1 MDEAEDLQL
10 KSETQSGEREPGGQD
25 PTFLYTKV
33 EIAIQVKKYILSR
46 HKRAKSFQ
54 KFKNKR
60 LEETFKQYKL
70 RMTSRHCALKK
81 KKSVSVKENEKKM
94 DEAVDLPSTLER
106 ASSDQNPT
114 VLFTEEEM
122 ATLAQQN
129 ILLRQKKAKS
139 FQEYKNKWVE
149 ETFKKYKLRTTSRL
163 YEERDKNSVTVTE
176 NKKEMDEAENLQLNY
191 DTQTRE
197 RTSDG
202 QDPTLLFTEQLAQA
216 HQGMLHCQKM
226 AKSFQEYKNKRGEEN
241 FIKYQL
247 KVNSRSCEE
256 EKNDVSVTEN
266 ESDTQTGER
275 ASGDQKPTRLFTEEE
290 MATLAQQNISLR
302 KKMAKSFQRYK
313 NKWLEPTFQKCQV
326 SVTSNPYAEKEKIS
340 ITVTENEKFVPLRI
354 QNTGVERVY
363 FTFKTFDFVK
373 NIFTVKSQDG
383 NIIKTIKDH
392 LLRPGES
399 YRMKIHFSSDHSGLY
414 EQLLVFK
421 FKRDC
426 QHSET
431 FDIMRLLEVIRQTPQ
446 NEDSQARSEVEK
458 NFQTAKK
465 TSLTGCEV
473 FLRPMVYLRKYPLPK
488 NVANIKDIDID
499 LEKKPLKWGNYSWRF
514 HLLLYLEEYAFSTA
528 LEKCNQ
534 EDILVVTHQSEKR
547 ILILKAEDVSNMSN
561 VVLTGCKALVTPL
574 KQGDRIYKGWVDD
587 VDEEQIYIRFEEI
600 FPKEY
605 NIGMR
610 CSVVFSLQRIPLRMQ
625 HRAAALA
632 RKHLLRDLLF
642 PVGLCSAYNSCLA
655 PVIPK
660 CTSPPMIVNNPEQQ
674 KAIKHI
680 LARSAKPAPY
690 LIFGPPGTG
699 KTVTLVEVIKQ
710 IVSTQDSKILV
721 CAPSNSAT
729 DYLCEKILEENIVP
743 HKVFRLY
750 SISYKVEKIPQHVK
764 MHCSFNVATNSF
776 EIPTKGE
783 LMTYQIM
790 VTTLQ
795 TAGRLVTG
803 GIPPDHYSYIIV
815 DEAGQAIETECLIPI
830 AGLLK
835 PHSGQ
840 VVLAGDP
847 KQLGPIILS
856 KIAER
861 NGLGVSM
868 LERLM
873 TDIRLYKQHKI
884 NGFNSRYMTKLLR
897 NYRSHPAILKIP
909 NELFYDSELQFC
921 SSLEDCLYSNWEL
934 LPRKDQD
941 FPLMFHG
948 VAGMKE
954 QDLNSP
960 SVYNMAEVDVLKEYL
975 KSLIKYRR
983 RNGLDKIGPKEIG
996 IVTPYTKQVEKINAA
1011 FHKDK
1016 DLVKEDLENVLVGT
1030 VEIFQGKESDVI
1042 LMSTVRSNPGLTAPN
1057 QHFSLGF
1064 VKDEKRFNVAM
1075 TRARSLLVVVGD
1087 PRVLEIDPVWNKL
1100 IHYCLRE
1107 RAYRGIN
1114 IYDLK
1119 AGTEVAYPLSS
1130 SGPQQKMKPK
1140 VAFSW

>member
-1 MDEAEDLQL
+1 KKMDEAEDLQL
-10 KSETQSGEREPGGQD
+10 KSDTQTGEREPGGQD
-25 PTFLYTKV
+25 PTFLNTKI
-33 EIAIQVKKYILSR
+33 EIATQVKKNILSR

-60 LEETFKQYKL
+60 FEETFKQYKL

-81 KKSVSVKENEKKM
+81 KKTVPVKADEKNM
-94 DEAVDLPSTLER
+94 DEAVELSSTLER

-114 VLFTEEEM
+114 VLFTEEEL

-129 ILLRQKKAKS
+129 ILLRQKKAK
-139 FQEYKNKWVE
+139 VE
-149 ETFKKYKLRTTSRL
+149 ETLKKYKLRTASRR
-163 YEERDKNSVTVTE
+163 YEERDKNPVIVTE
-176 NKKEMDEAENLQLNY
+176 NKKEMVEAENLQLNSK
-191 DTQTRE
+191 TQTGE
-197 RTSDG
+197 RASGG
-202 QDPTLLFTEQLAQA
+202 QDRILLSTKELAQA
-216 HQGMLHCQKM
+216 HQGILHCQKL
-226 AKSFQEYKNKRGEEN
+226 AKSNQEYKNKWGEEN
-241 FIKYQL
+241 FIKHQL
-247 KVNSRSCEE
+247 KGNSRSCEK

-266 ESDTQTGER
+266 KSDTQTGER
-275 ASGDQKPTRLFTEEE
+275 ALGDQKPTPLFTEEE
-290 MATLAQQNISLR
+290 LAAIAQQNIFLR
-302 KKMAKSFQRYK
+302 KKMAKI
-313 NKWLEPTFQKCQV
+313 EPTFQKCQV

-354 QNTGVERVY
+354 QNTGVGRVY

-426 QHSET
+426 EHSET

-446 NEDSQARSEVEK
+446 NEDSQAKSEVEK

-473 FLRPMVYLRKYPLPK
+473 FLRPVVYLRKYPLPK
-488 NVANIKDIDID
+488 DIANIKDIDID

-534 EDILVVTHQSEKR
+534 EDILVVAHQSEKR
-547 ILILKAEDVSNMSN
+547 ILILKAEDVSNISN

-574 KQGDRIYKGWVDD
+574 NQQDDKIYKGWVDD
-587 VDEEQIYIRFEEI
+587 VDEEQIYIRFEEKI
-600 FPKEY
+600 
-605 NIGMR
+605 
-610 CSVVFSLQRIPLRMQ
+610 Q
-625 HRAAALA
+625 HRREVQCCVFTSKNTTTYATQSSSTSAQAFT
-632 RKHLLRDLLF
+632 K
-642 PVGLCSAYNSCLA
+642 GLTLPCWAMFCIQFMPCTCN
-655 PVIPK
+655 PKMHQVI
-660 CTSPPMIVNNPEQQ
+660 TANDFSISSPPMIENNPEQR
-674 KAIKHI
+674 KAIEHI
-680 LARSAKPAPY
+680 LARTAKPAPY

-764 MHCSFNVATNSF
+764 MHCSFNVTTNSF
-776 EIPTKGE
+776 EIPTKRE

-830 AGLLK
+830 AGEQGLLK
-835 PHSGQ
+835 PQSGQ

-897 NYRSHPAILKIP
+897 NYRSHPALLKIP
-909 NELFYDSELQFC
+909 NELFYNSELQFC
-921 SSLEDCLYSNWEL
+921 SSLEDCLYSDWEL
-934 LPRKDQD
+934 LPRKNQD

-960 SVYNMAEVDVLKEYL
+960 SVYNMAEVDVLKDYL

-1075 TRARSLLVVVGD
+1075 TRARNLLVVVGD
-1087 PRVLEIDPVWNKL
+1087 PRVLEIDPMWNKL
-1100 IHYCLRE
+1100 IHYCLKE

-1119 AGTEVAYPLSS
+1119 AGTEVTDSSPS
-1130 SGPQQKMKPK
+1130 SGPQQKVKPK
-1140 VAFSW
+1140 VTFS

>member
-10 KSETQSGEREPGGQD
+10 KSDTQTGKRASGGQD
-25 PTFLYTKV
+25 PIFLYTKV
-33 EIAIQVKKYILSR
+33 EMETQVKKNILPR
-46 HKRAKSFQ
+46 RKRAKSFQ
-54 KFKNKR
+54 K
-60 LEETFKQYKL
+60 
-70 RMTSRHCALKK
+70 LKK
-81 KKSVSVKENEKKM
+81 KWVKE
-94 DEAVDLPSTLER
+94 T
-106 ASSDQNPT
+106 
-114 VLFTEEEM
+114 FT
-122 ATLAQQN
+122 
-129 ILLRQKKAKS
+129 
-139 FQEYKNKWVE
+139 
-149 ETFKKYKLRTTSRL
+149 KYKLRSASRC
-163 YEERDKNSVTVTE
+163 YEEDKNYATVTE
-176 NKKEMDEAENLQLNY
+176 NKKEMDEAKDLQLNS
-191 DTQTRE
+191 DPQTGE
-197 RTSDG
+197 RASGG
-202 QDPTLLFTEQLAQA
+202 QDPTLLLAESLVQAHEGMLRCQQLAKSI
-216 HQGMLHCQKM
+216 QKYRI
-226 AKSFQEYKNKRGEEN
+226 KWNEEN

-247 KVNSRSCEE
+247 KVNPRSCEE
-256 EKNDVSVTEN
+256 EKNSLSVTEN
-266 ESDTQTGER
+266 ESDTQTEER
-275 ASGDQKPTRLFTEEE
+275 ASGDQKPTHLFTEEE
-290 MATLAQQNISLR
+290 MATQAQQDIMLR
-302 KKMAKSFQRYK
+302 KKMAKSFQKYK
-313 NKWLEPTFQKCQV
+313 NKWFEPTFQKCQV
-326 SVTSNPYAEKEKIS
+326 RVTSNPYSEKEKIS
-340 ITVTENEKFVPLRI
+340 VTVTENEKFVPLSI
-354 QNTGVERVY
+354 QNTGVKRVY

-383 NIIKTIKDH
+383 DIIKTIKDH

-426 QHSET
+426 EHSET
-431 FDIMRLLEVIRQTPQ
+431 FDVMRLLEVIRQTPQ
-446 NEDSQARSEVEK
+446 NEDSQARSEAEK
-458 NFQTAKK
+458 KFQAAKK
-465 TSLTGCEV
+465 KTLTGCEV
-473 FLRPMVYLRKYPLPK
+473 FLRPEVYLRKYPLPP
-488 NVANIKDIDID
+488 NIADMKDMHID
-499 LEKKPLKWGNYSWRF
+499 LEKQPLKWGNYSWRF
-514 HLLLYLEEYAFSTA
+514 HLLLYLEEYAISTA
-528 LEKCNQ
+528 LQECNQ
-534 EDILVVTHQSEKR
+534 EDILVVTHPTEKY

-561 VVLTGCKALVTPL
+561 VSLTGCMALVTPL
-574 KQGDRIYKGWVDD
+574 NQQFERTYKGWVDD
-587 VDEEQIYIRFEEI
+587 VDEEEIYINFEET
-600 FPKEY
+600 FPEEY
-605 NIGMR
+605 NIGVR
-610 CSVVFSLQRIPLRMQ
+610 CSIVFSLQRIPLRMQ

-655 PVIPK
+655 PVIPN
-660 CTSPPMIVNNPEQQ
+660 CTGTPMTENNPEQQ
-674 KAIKHI
+674 KAIRHI

-750 SISYKVEKIPQHVK
+750 SISYKVEKIPQLVK

-776 EIPTKGE
+776 EVPTKKQ

-835 PHSGQ
+835 PYSGQ

-861 NGLGVSM
+861 NGLGLSM

-873 TDIRLYKQHKI
+873 TNVRLYRQRKT

-921 SSLEDCLYSNWEL
+921 GSLEDCLYSNWEL
-934 LPRKDQD
+934 LARKDQD
-941 FPLMFHG
+941 FPVMFHG

-983 RNGLDKIGPKEIG
+983 RNGVDKIGPKEIG
-996 IVTPYTKQVEKINAA
+996 IITPYAKQVEKIKAT
-1011 FHKDK
+1011 FRKDR

-1042 LMSTVRSNPGLTAPN
+1042 LMSTVRSNPSLTEPN

-1075 TRARSLLVVVGD
+1075 TRARNLLVVVGD

-1100 IHYCLRE
+1100 IHYCLKE

-1114 IYDLK
+1114 ISDLK
-1119 AGTEVAYPLSS
+1119 AGTGVANPSSS
-1130 SGPQQKMKPK
+1130 SGPQQKVRPK

>member
-1 MDEAEDLQL
+1 
-10 KSETQSGEREPGGQD
+10 
-25 PTFLYTKV
+25 
-33 EIAIQVKKYILSR
+33 
-46 HKRAKSFQ
+46 
-54 KFKNKR
+54 
-60 LEETFKQYKL
+60 
-70 RMTSRHCALKK
+70 
-81 KKSVSVKENEKKM
+81 
-94 DEAVDLPSTLER
+94 
-106 ASSDQNPT
+106 
-114 VLFTEEEM
+114 
-122 ATLAQQN
+122 
-129 ILLRQKKAKS
+129 
-139 FQEYKNKWVE
+139 
-149 ETFKKYKLRTTSRL
+149 
-163 YEERDKNSVTVTE
+163 
-176 NKKEMDEAENLQLNY
+176 
-191 DTQTRE
+191 
-197 RTSDG
+197 
-202 QDPTLLFTEQLAQA
+202 
-216 HQGMLHCQKM
+216 
-226 AKSFQEYKNKRGEEN
+226 
-241 FIKYQL
+241 
-247 KVNSRSCEE
+247 
-256 EKNDVSVTEN
+256 
-266 ESDTQTGER
+266 
-275 ASGDQKPTRLFTEEE
+275 
-290 MATLAQQNISLR
+290 
-302 KKMAKSFQRYK
+302 
-313 NKWLEPTFQKCQV
+313 
-326 SVTSNPYAEKEKIS
+326 
-340 ITVTENEKFVPLRI
+340 
-354 QNTGVERVY
+354 
-363 FTFKTFDFVK
+363 
-373 NIFTVKSQDG
+373 
-383 NIIKTIKDH
+383 
-392 LLRPGES
+392 
-399 YRMKIHFSSDHSGLY
+399 
-414 EQLLVFK
+414 
-421 FKRDC
+421 
-426 QHSET
+426 
-431 FDIMRLLEVIRQTPQ
+431 MRLLEVIRQTPQ

-473 FLRPMVYLRKYPLPK
+473 FLRPVVYLKKYPLPK
-488 NVANIKDIDID
+488 NVANIKDIDI
-499 LEKKPLKWGNYSWRF
+499 
-514 HLLLYLEEYAFSTA
+514 
-528 LEKCNQ
+528 C
-534 EDILVVTHQSEKR
+534 
-547 ILILKAEDVSNMSN
+547 
-561 VVLTGCKALVTPL
+561 
-574 KQGDRIYKGWVDD
+574 
-587 VDEEQIYIRFEEI
+587 FEFKLS

-605 NIGMR
+605 NVGMR

-660 CTSPPMIVNNPEQQ
+660 CTRSVCNKVNTTLKNPEQQ

-934 LPRKDQD
+934 LPRKD

-1119 AGTEVAYPLSS
+1119 AGTEVAYPSSS
-1130 SGPQQKMKPK
+1130 SG
-1140 VAFSW
+1140 

>member
-10 KSETQSGEREPGGQD
+10 KSDTQTGEREPGGQD
-25 PTFLYTKV
+25 PTFLNTKI
-33 EIAIQVKKYILSR
+33 EIATQVKKNILSR

-60 LEETFKQYKL
+60 FEETFKQYKL

-81 KKSVSVKENEKKM
+81 KKTVPVKADEKNM
-94 DEAVDLPSTLER
+94 DEAVELSSTLER

-114 VLFTEEEM
+114 VLFTEEEL

-139 FQEYKNKWVE
+139 FQQYKNKWVE
-149 ETFKKYKLRTTSRL
+149 ETLKKYKLRTASRR
-163 YEERDKNSVTVTE
+163 YEERDKNPVIVTE
-176 NKKEMDEAENLQLNY
+176 NKKEMVEAENLQLNSK
-191 DTQTRE
+191 TQTGE
-197 RTSDG
+197 RASGG
-202 QDPTLLFTEQLAQA
+202 QDRILLSTKELAQA
-216 HQGMLHCQKM
+216 HQGILHCQKL
-226 AKSFQEYKNKRGEEN
+226 AKSNQEYKNKWGEEN
-241 FIKYQL
+241 FIKHQL
-247 KVNSRSCEE
+247 KGNSRSCEK

-266 ESDTQTGER
+266 KSDTQTGER
-275 ASGDQKPTRLFTEEE
+275 ALGDQKPTPLFTEEE
-290 MATLAQQNISLR
+290 LAAIAQQNIFLR

-313 NKWLEPTFQKCQV
+313 NKWIEPTFQKCQV

-354 QNTGVERVY
+354 QNTGVGRVY

-426 QHSET
+426 EHSET

-446 NEDSQARSEVEK
+446 NEDSQAKSEVEK

-473 FLRPMVYLRKYPLPK
+473 FLRPVVYLRKYPLPK
-488 NVANIKDIDID
+488 DIANIKDIDID

-534 EDILVVTHQSEKR
+534 EDILVVAHQSEKR
-547 ILILKAEDVSNMSN
+547 ILILKAEDVSNISN

-574 KQGDRIYKGWVDD
+574 NQQDDKIYKGWVDD
-587 VDEEQIYIRFEEI
+587 VDEEQIYIRFEEN

-605 NIGMR
+605 NTGVR

-660 CTSPPMIVNNPEQQ
+660 CTSPPMIENNPEQR
-674 KAIKHI
+674 KAIEHI
-680 LARSAKPAPY
+680 LARTAKPAPY

-764 MHCSFNVATNSF
+764 MHCSFNVTTNSF
-776 EIPTKGE
+776 EIPTKRE

-835 PHSGQ
+835 PQSGQ

-897 NYRSHPAILKIP
+897 NYRSHPALLKIP
-909 NELFYDSELQFC
+909 NELFYNSELQFC
-921 SSLEDCLYSNWEL
+921 SSLEDCLYSDWEL
-934 LPRKDQD
+934 LPRKD

-960 SVYNMAEVDVLKEYL
+960 SVYNMAEVDVLKDYL

-1075 TRARSLLVVVGD
+1075 TRARNLLVVVGD
-1087 PRVLEIDPVWNKL
+1087 PRVLEIDPMWNKL
-1100 IHYCLRE
+1100 IHYCLKE

-1119 AGTEVAYPLSS
+1119 AGTEVTDSSPS
-1130 SGPQQKMKPK
+1130 SGPQQKVKPK
-1140 VAFSW
+1140 VTFSW